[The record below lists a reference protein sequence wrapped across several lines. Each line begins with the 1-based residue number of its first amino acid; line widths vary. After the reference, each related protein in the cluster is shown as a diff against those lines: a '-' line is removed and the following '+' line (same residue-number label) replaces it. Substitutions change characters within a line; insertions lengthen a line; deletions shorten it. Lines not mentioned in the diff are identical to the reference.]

1 MLANMTIRCDQC
13 GHENNPLYRFCG
25 MCGSPLTPPVESKP
39 MPSFTPASRLAPRN
53 DPPRPA
59 RPVPP
64 PQEAW
69 PVSGPSFLG
78 LGDEPAAPSRNVD
91 YLLEDDDQPRRTFGR
106 AFLVLLILAGFGALL
121 YYHWKGEG
129 VSVSL
134 AQLWNKVNP
143 QSAAPA
149 APATQPT
156 PVANAPAPETSP
168 ADVGQNHSAT
178 VTEGSTQ
185 PSSTQ
190 QAANNTAPAQTN
202 PEPTPSPATK
212 AETPK
217 AETAQTESSA
227 DNQEEQADASSN
239 EEAAPKASSP
249 RAAKKSPA
257 TALAPAASVPTQS
270 AEDTLAAEGERY
282 LYGNGV
288 PENCDRAQR
297 SLTRAAQGGSSK
309 AYTLLGAMYATGHC
323 ATRDLPTSYR
333 WFARALHKDPSNTRL
348 EKNLEVIWRQM
359 TPEERQLATRH

>member
-1 MLANMTIRCDQC
+1 MLETMTIRCDQC

-25 MCGSPLTPPVESKP
+25 MCGSPLAPPVESKS
-39 MPSFTPASRLAPRN
+39 MPSFNPAPRPLPRN

-59 RPVPP
+59 RPAPP

-91 YLLEDDDQPRRTFGR
+91 YLLEDDDRPRRTFGR

-129 VSVSL
+129 VSVTL
-134 AQLWNKVNP
+134 AQLWSKVNP

-149 APATQPT
+149 PPAAQPT
-156 PVANAPAPETSP
+156 PPPNATAPEPSP
-168 ADVGQNHSAT
+168 TDTTGSHAAT
-178 VTEGSTQ
+178 VTED
-185 PSSTQ
+185 STQ
-190 QAANNTAPAQTN
+190 QAANAPPTQPNT
-202 PEPTPSPATK
+202 EPTPSPAP
-212 AETPK
+212 AAATPK
-217 AETAQTESSA
+217 AEAAQPESSA
-227 DNQEEQADASSN
+227 DDQEQA
-239 EEAAPKASSP
+239 EAAPSN
-249 RAAKKSPA
+249 AAPAKPAPHPARKTAPA
-257 TALAPAASVPTQS
+257 TAASAATAPEPTFQDSLAV
-270 AEDTLAAEGERY
+270 EGERY

-297 SLTRAAQGGSSK
+297 SLTRAAQGGSAK

-333 WFARALHKDPSNTRL
+333 WFARALRQDPGNTRL
-348 EKNLEVIWRQM
+348 EKNLEVVWRQM
-359 TPEERQLATRH
+359 TPEERTIATRQ

>member
-1 MLANMTIRCDQC
+1 MLETMTIRCDQC

-25 MCGSPLTPPVESKP
+25 MCGSPLAAPAESRP
-39 MPSFTPASRLAPRN
+39 MPSFNPARPLPRN

-59 RPVPP
+59 RPAPP

-78 LGDEPAAPSRNVD
+78 LADEPAAPSRNVD
-91 YLLEDDDQPRRTFGR
+91 YLLEDDDRPRRTYGR
-106 AFLVLLILAGFGALL
+106 AFFVLLILAGFGALL

-149 APATQPT
+149 PPAAQPT
-156 PVANAPAPETSP
+156 PPPIAPEASP
-168 ADVGQNHSAT
+168 TDVAGQPHSAT
-178 VTEGSTQ
+178 VTEQQ
-185 PSSTQ
+185 PAQ
-190 QAANNTAPAQTN
+190 PAASNASPAQSAAATAP
-202 PEPTPSPATK
+202 TPAPAPAAEAPK
-212 AETPK
+212 AETP
-217 AETAQTESSA
+217 QPESSG
-227 DNQEEQADASSN
+227 DNQEQPA
-239 EEAAPKASSP
+239 EAAPSNP
-249 RAAKKSPA
+249 AAMKPA
-257 TALAPAASVPTQS
+257 VHPARKPAPAS
-270 AEDTLAAEGERY
+270 AAAAAEPSAGDSLAIEGERY

-297 SLTRAAQGGSSK
+297 SLTRAAQSGSAK

-333 WFARALHKDPSNTRL
+333 WFARALHQDPSNTRL

-359 TPEERQLATRH
+359 TPEERQLATRQ